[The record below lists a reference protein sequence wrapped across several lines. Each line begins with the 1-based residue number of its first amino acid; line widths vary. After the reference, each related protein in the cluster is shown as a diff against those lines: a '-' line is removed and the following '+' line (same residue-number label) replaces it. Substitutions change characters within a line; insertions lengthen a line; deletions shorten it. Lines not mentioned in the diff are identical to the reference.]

1 MLQRGAIVAAV
12 ILWPASLCL
21 AWLAATPLGFGA
33 SWSDLGLGGR
43 AFLLAPLI
51 AAPVALIAGWVKRRL
66 WIAAAVLLTAPAYQ
80 ALHLGASQLV
90 SRQV

>member
-1 MLQRGAIVAAV
+1 MLQRGAVVAAV
-12 ILWPASLCL
+12 ILWPVSLYL

-33 SWSDLGLGGR
+33 AWSDLGLGGR
-43 AFLLAPLI
+43 AFLLAPLLAVP
-51 AAPVALIAGWVKRRL
+51 AAMIAGWLKRRL
-66 WIAAAVLLTAPAYQ
+66 WIAATVLLTAPAYQ